1 VSRVAYEGVAKRFG
15 DVVALREF
23 DLEVPDG
30 AFLVML
36 GPSGCGKTT
45 ALRILA
51 GLELP
56 DAGKVLLGDRDVT
69 RLQPRDRDIAMVFQS
84 YALYP
89 HMTVAENIAYPLGL
103 RHVEKAERT
112 RAVREVAELLEIGH
126 LLDRRPKQLSGGQ
139 RQRIALARAIV
150 RDPQAFLMDEPLSNL
165 DAKLRASMRGELK
178 RLQKRLSATT
188 IYVTHDQAEATTM
201 ADLVAVMHDGVLE
214 QLAPPLEIYDRP
226 ATRFVATFVG
236 NPPLNVLPGALD
248 GERRAFVIAGTPV
261 PLTESAYIACAE
273 HRVTELGIRP
283 EDLSVV
289 DPGRADALAGE
300 IYVVEPL
307 GNETLVQVRIG
318 DSVVALLL
326 ERGWDAPIGMPIGV
340 ALEPAAACFFD
351 GDGRTVVHRSDRPE
365 PRAHEV
371 RWPAKATPQGH
382 PQTRERSVL

>member
-1 VSRVAYEGVAKRFG
+1 MSRVEYQGVAKRFG
-15 DVVALREF
+15 EVVALRDF
-23 DLEVPDG
+23 DLAVPDG
-30 AFLVML
+30 EFLVML

-56 DAGKVLLGDRDVT
+56 DAGKVLLGERDVT
-69 RLQPRDRDIAMVFQS
+69 RLQPRDRDVAMVFQS

-103 RHVEKAERT
+103 RHVEKGERK
-112 RAVREVAELLEIGH
+112 RAVRDVAELLEIGH

-178 RLQKRLSATT
+178 RLQKRLAATT

-214 QLAPPLEIYDRP
+214 QLAPPLEVYDRP

-236 NPPLNVLPGALD
+236 SPPQNVLPGSLD
-248 GERRAFVIAGTPV
+248 ADRRAFVVAGTPV
-261 PLTESAYIACAE
+261 PLAETVYTMCAE
-273 HRVTELGIRP
+273 HRVTELGVRP
-283 EDLSVV
+283 EDLAVCE
-289 DPGRADALAGE
+289 PGQAGALPGE
-300 IYVVEPL
+300 VYVVEPL

-318 DSVVALLL
+318 DSVVAILV
-326 ERGWDAPIGMPIGV
+326 ERGWDAPIGDPVGV
-340 ALEPAAACFFD
+340 ALEPATACFFD
-351 GDGRTVVHRSDRPE
+351 PDGRTAVHRIDRPE
-365 PRAHEV
+365 ARRPDRATARGE
-371 RWPAKATPQGH
+371 